1 MTYSKSAKWLII
13 MTCSK
18 VAVLNKAIHDAS

>member
-1 MTYSKSAKWLII
+1 MTCSKAAKWIII

-18 VAVLNKAIHDAS
+18 VAVLNKAIPDAS